1 MPCVMCFLV
10 LGITVNIIANINEIL
25 MDFRSF
31 QILFFEGKFLKLTKL
46 KDNSSVSLK
55 KLVAFITSSAKFC
68 I

>member
-10 LGITVNIIANINEIL
+10 LGITVNIIANTNETL

-55 KLVAFITSSAKFC
+55 KLVAFITSIAKFC

>member
-10 LGITVNIIANINEIL
+10 LGITVNIIANINETL

-31 QILFFEGKFLKLTKL
+31 QILFFEGKILKLTKL

>member
-10 LGITVNIIANINEIL
+10 LGITVNIIANINETL

>member
-10 LGITVNIIANINEIL
+10 LGITVNIIANTNETL